1 MHYMTEVTMAFLL
14 AKLRISSSLTQT
26 ESQWFTARVLW
37 VPCLLFTLSSIF
49 YVTNAR
55 ASGLD
60 CDRLAS
66 IAADPDHQATP
77 VTYAEIDGSSVISA
91 CRQALSQDPDNGRY
105 WVQLGRGYLK
115 RDQGEAMLDAFQ
127 RAQSLGYPVAW
138 FALAVVYHTGNGM
151 VEVDLHRA
159 EMLYKEAF
167 RKGVGYA
174 ALGLARLYDEPGSTF
189 FDLDKSDL
197 WQSRFDALINR
208 LG

>member
-49 YVTNAR
+49 YATNAR

-151 VEVDLHRA
+151 VKVDLHRA

>member
-1 MHYMTEVTMAFLL
+1 MHYMKEVTMAFLL

>member
-1 MHYMTEVTMAFLL
+1 MHYTTEVTMAFLL

-49 YVTNAR
+49 YATNAR

-197 WQSRFDALINR
+197 WQSRFDALIDR
-208 LG
+208 LE

>member
-49 YVTNAR
+49 YATNAR

-189 FDLDKSDL
+189 FDLDKSNL

>member
-1 MHYMTEVTMAFLL
+1 M
-14 AKLRISSSLTQT
+14 
-26 ESQWFTARVLW
+26 
-37 VPCLLFTLSSIF
+37 
-49 YVTNAR
+49 
-55 ASGLD
+55 
-60 CDRLAS
+60 
-66 IAADPDHQATP
+66 
-77 VTYAEIDGSSVISA
+77 TYAEIDGSSVISA

-174 ALGLARLYDEPGSTF
+174 ALGLARLYDESGSPF
-189 FDLDKSDL
+189 FDQEKSDL
-197 WQSRFDALINR
+197 WQSRFDALIDR
-208 LG
+208 FG

>member
-14 AKLRISSSLTQT
+14 AKLRILSSLRQI
-26 ESQWFTARVLW
+26 ESHWFTARVPW
-37 VPCLLFTLSSIF
+37 VLCLLLTLTSVL
-49 YVTNAR
+49 YPTNAR
-55 ASGLD
+55 ASGPD

-77 VTYAEIDGSSVISA
+77 VTYADIDGLGVISA

-115 RDQGEAMLDAFQ
+115 REQGEAMLDAFQ
-127 RAQSLGYPVAW
+127 KAQSLGYPVAW
-138 FALAVVYHTGNGM
+138 FALAVVYHTGNGI
-151 VEVDLHRA
+151 VEADLYRA

-174 ALGLARLYDEPGSTF
+174 ALGLARLYDESGSPF
-189 FDLDKSDL
+189 FDQEKSDL
-197 WQSRFDALINR
+197 WQSHFDALIDR

>member
-1 MHYMTEVTMAFLL
+1 MAFLL